1 MPTSGVSVADRPL
14 PSFPVHNGIS
24 KPDHPHVVFDV
35 GMNNGDDSAY
45 YLSQGFR
52 VVAIEANPILVEKAQ
67 VRFEREIA
75 SEQLSI
81 ECIGIA
87 DESRKI
93 PFWINEE
100 RTEFSSVIEERAR
113 RNGMRCRRVEIE
125 GFTFD
130 TLLRRY
136 GVPYYLKLDIEGAEH
151 YCLESL
157 RSFPLP
163 SFISVE
169 AESLDYLQLLW
180 QLGYREFAI
189 VDQMRHNSNFP
200 DFGNETVYARAAKRA
215 CWYADRFKNRFGQV
229 SFPRGSS
236 GPCGADTRASWQT
249 FGEVA
254 YNWLHLHFGH
264 YDRGSLNRSSW
275 YDFHARA
282 TTLPEAICH
291 QREVIGAKNVRT
303 DPQGIGRLDDRGIAA
318 KGWLG

>member
-1 MPTSGVSVADRPL
+1 MPTSGVSVADRAL

-24 KPDHPHVVFDV
+24 KAGHPRVVFDV

-52 VVAIEANPILVEKAQ
+52 VVAIEANPVLVEKARG
-67 VRFEREIA
+67 RFEREIA
-75 SEQLSI
+75 NGQLSI
-81 ECIGIA
+81 EGIA
-87 DESRKI
+87 ISDEIGKI

-113 RNGMRCRRVEIE
+113 RNGMRCRLAEIE
-125 GFTFD
+125 GLTFE
-130 TLLRRY
+130 TLLERY
-136 GVPYYLKLDIEGAEH
+136 GVPYYLKLDIEGAERF
-151 YCLESL
+151 CLESL

-169 AESLDYLQLLW
+169 AESLEYQQLLW

-189 VDQMRHNSNFP
+189 VDQMRHNSSFP
-200 DFGNETVYARAAKRA
+200 DFDNETVYARAAKRA
-215 CWYADRFKNRFGQV
+215 CWYVDRFKNRFGQV
-229 SFPRGSS
+229 AFPRGSS
-236 GPCGADTRASWQT
+236 GPCGADTRARWQT

-264 YDRGSLNRSSW
+264 YDRGTLNRSSW

-282 TTLPEAICH
+282 TTLPDAICN
-291 QREVIGAKNVRT
+291 QPEGIGTKHIRT
-303 DPQGIGRLDDRGIAA
+303 DRQGIGRFDDEGIAA
-318 KGWLG
+318 KEWLD

>member
-1 MPTSGVSVADRPL
+1 MPTSGVSEAHRTL
-14 PSFPVHNGIS
+14 PSFSTQEGTS
-24 KPDHPHVVFDV
+24 KTDARVIFDV

-45 YLSQGFR
+45 YLSMGFR
-52 VVAIEANPILVEKAQ
+52 VVAIEANPVLVEKAR
-67 VRFEREIA
+67 VRFKREIA
-75 SEQLSI
+75 SGQLSI
-81 ECIGIA
+81 EGVAIA
-87 DESRKI
+87 DEIGKL
-93 PFWINEE
+93 PFWINDE
-100 RTEFSSVIEERAR
+100 RTEFSSLNQERAR
-113 RNGMRCRRVEIE
+113 RGTMRCHLIDIE
-125 GFTFD
+125 ALTFD
-130 TLLRRY
+130 LLLERY

-254 YNWLHLHFGH
+254 YNWLHLHFG
-264 YDRGSLNRSSW
+264 YSDRGTLNRSSW

>member
-1 MPTSGVSVADRPL
+1 
-14 PSFPVHNGIS
+14 
-24 KPDHPHVVFDV
+24 
-35 GMNNGDDSAY
+35 MNNGDDSAY

-136 GVPYYLKLDIEGAEH
+136 GVPYYLKLDIEGAERF
-151 YCLESL
+151 CLESL

-169 AESLDYLQLLW
+169 AESLEYLQLLW

-229 SFPRGSS
+229 TFPRGSS
-236 GPCGADTRASWQT
+236 GPCGADTRANWQA
-249 FGEVA
+249 FEDVA

-264 YDRGSLNRSSW
+264 SDRGTLNRSSW

-282 TTLPEAICH
+282 KMPPDT
-291 QREVIGAKNVRT
+291 
-303 DPQGIGRLDDRGIAA
+303 IGRSARAVWGKELTNRSTMYGRFDEEGTTTERSRIR
-318 KGWLG
+318 